1 MPALGTEI
9 LKTSDCVLRTTA
21 TERGQLS
28 DNGIPLCGGNWS
40 IKNSLSKSWSVISK
54 DGLSETKVGFKM

>member
-1 MPALGTEI
+1 MPAFGTEI
-9 LKTSDCVLRTTA
+9 LKTSDCVLRSTV
-21 TERGQLS
+21 TERGQPS

-54 DGLSETKVGFKM
+54 DGLSVTKVGYKM